1 MRNTEAPFPAR
12 SASEANSL
20 ETGST
25 TVGPPETREWRSS
38 VGQGTWPQLPYKA
51 CGFGGSTPQLL
62 VRFQILPLEPK
73 ADPHSKIPVFWG
85 MADLPQGAVHMAPIV
100 LAETVPCI

>member
-85 MADLPQGAVHMAPIV
+85 MTDLPQGPVHMAPIV